1 MRRSKGTWSD
11 PDPEVL
17 PPESPLWERENVLI
31 TPQLAGS
38 QGDELARLR
47 GLALDELRRWI
58 AGEPLHHLVRHE
70 SPELI
75 A

>member
-1 MRRSKGTWSD
+1 M
-11 PDPEVL
+11 L

-31 TPQLAGS
+31 TPHLAGS

-58 AGEPLHHLVRHE
+58 AGESLHHLVRHE